1 MEEITSQ
8 RTIQA
13 MAKKKSK
20 PTRQQIVANQLVKQH
35 EKNEKLKE
43 KPISTD
49 LFKLF
54 RK

>member
-1 MEEITSQ
+1 MEETTSQ

>member
-1 MEEITSQ
+1 MEETTSQ
-8 RTIQA
+8 RTIQV

-20 PTRQQIVANQLVKQH
+20 PTRQQIVTKQLLKQH
-35 EKNEKLKE
+35 EQNEKLKE

-54 RK
+54 KK